1 MKCWKCSCDLLP
13 CQNKSVLH
21 KLTFFIAPRNKRHH
35 LNFPATDRVQATD
48 HTPSEPRPE
57 EHFQESRHADSHPWD
72 EMITLRNSCL
82 ERMFTLR
89 PAAAPAL
96 PHQGWAPSWCSR
108 STLRWSAPSRGS
120 ASALS
125 GTTAWCGRQRTRTPQ
140 QLSLQMWTDHAQQM
154 LTKRV
159 TLLTGWYSGK
169 NSKDKCSPVYTGETM
184 ELMKSDMSELDLHVF
199 NTWSQFVCNWAH
211 PGMFSI
217 IVAKK

>member
-72 EMITLRNSCL
+72 VMITLRNSCL

-96 PHQGWAPSWCSR
+96 PHQGWARSWCSR

-140 QLSLQMWTDHAQQM
+140 QLSLQMWTVKQWSWWSQIWASSISTSSTHDPSLSSARSMQ
-154 LTKRV
+154 
-159 TLLTGWYSGK
+159 
-169 NSKDKCSPVYTGETM
+169 
-184 ELMKSDMSELDLHVF
+184 LHVLL
-199 NTWSQFVCNWAH
+199 S
-211 PGMFSI
+211 
-217 IVAKK
+217 